1 MIKYYLILILS
12 ISDALCTRNGIIAGF
27 ITESNPLLKDI
38 FESSPT
44 IASIYIIIASIC
56 MIYVLYYGERI
67 IWWLKYGV
75 YMIVGAK
82 VLVLF
87 AHVYWITLV
96 MIYF

>member
-12 ISDALCTRNGIIAGF
+12 ISDALCTRNGIINGWVVEA
-27 ITESNPLLKDI
+27 NPLLKDLY
-38 FESSPT
+38 ESTPT

-56 MIYVLYYGERI
+56 MIYTLYYGERTI
-67 IWWLKYGV
+67 RWLKYGV
-75 YMIVGAK
+75 YMIIGAK

-87 AHVYWITLV
+87 AHIYWVSLV